1 MRVLLTGHAGYI
13 GTVMSRVLSERGHDV
28 VGYDSELF
36 AESTYGPEPVAI
48 PAIRKDIRDAEITDF
63 EGFDAVIHLAGLSND
78 PLGDLNPELTYDI
91 NHRASVRIAELA
103 KEAGVER
110 FIFSSSCS
118 YYGAGGDGFLTED
131 APFNP
136 VTPYGTSKVWCER
149 DISQMADGRFS
160 PTFMRNATAFGVSPR
175 LRFDLVLNNLVAWAV
190 TQGTV
195 FMKSDGMAWRPIVHI
210 EDISRAMA
218 AVLEAPRGLIHNEV
232 FNVGR
237 TEDNYLVRDLAEI
250 VRDTVPG
257 ARVEFAAGNNPDART
272 YRVDCDKY
280 ARTFPNVPLIWNA
293 RRGARELFRTYT
305 RLGLSLEDFE
315 GPRYKRIAKLQ
326 SLIDSGRVD
335 SRLRW
340 LAAAPAEEVPVAAG

>member
-1 MRVLLTGHAGYI
+1 
-13 GTVMSRVLSERGHDV
+13 MSRVLSERGHDV
-28 VGYDSELF
+28 TGLDSELF
-36 AESTYGPEPVAI
+36 AESTYGPEPAAI
-48 PAIRKDIRDAEITDF
+48 PAIRKDIRDLEASDVA
-63 EGFDAVIHLAGLSND
+63 GFDAIIHLAGLSND

-91 NHRASVRIAELA
+91 NHRASVKLAELA
-103 KEAGVER
+103 KAAGVER

-118 YYGAGGDGFLTED
+118 YYGAGGGDFLTED

-149 DISQMADGRFS
+149 DISKLADDRFS

-218 AVLEAPRGLIHNEV
+218 AVLEAPRALIHNDV

-257 ARVEFAAGNNPDART
+257 SRVEFAAGNNADTRT
-272 YRVDCDKY
+272 YRVNCDKY
-280 ARTFPNVPLIWNA
+280 ARTFPDTPMIWDA
-293 RRGARELFRTYT
+293 RKGARELYETYVK
-305 RLGLSLEDFE
+305 LGLSVDDFE
-315 GPRYKRIAKLQ
+315 GPRYKRIAKIQ
-326 SLIDSGRVD
+326 SLIDAGRLD
-335 SRLRW
+335 SDLRW
-340 LAAAPAEEVPVAAG
+340 IASAAPKEEVSVAAV